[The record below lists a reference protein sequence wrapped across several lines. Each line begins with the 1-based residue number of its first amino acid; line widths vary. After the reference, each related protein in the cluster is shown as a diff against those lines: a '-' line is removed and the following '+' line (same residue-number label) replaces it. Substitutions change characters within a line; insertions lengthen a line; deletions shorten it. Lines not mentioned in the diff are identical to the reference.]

1 MNKNMLKQLYENI
14 NKFENKNS
22 QGIKETVILT
32 LQPLMVSV

>member
-1 MNKNMLKQLYENI
+1 MLIRLYKNI

-32 LQPLMVSV
+32 LQPVMVSV